1 MATPKDELNFSEDF
15 EIRDEL
21 LQQLLHRIRE
31 SDPDTRAALSDYT
44 LDADEH
50 QTKVI
55 HAVGKVLRLVAPA
68 GSGKTQTIVNRI
80 LRMVRDGVKPNRL
93 LVLTFD
99 NAAAKTLRERFI
111 EQTTKIGIPHIFL
124 ERQVTTLNAFGYH
137 LLRQFFPQEFK
148 QVATKS
154 QTGSLI
160 FKLKDALHAQDE
172 HLTCFRLI

>member
-50 QTKVI
+50 QTNVI

-68 GSGKTQTIVNRI
+68 GSGKTQSESA
-80 LRMVRDGVKPNRL
+80 LRAARAALPGGRWGIAGEDFPPERL
-93 LVLTFD
+93 VQRGAGD
-99 NAAAKTLRERFI
+99 R
-111 EQTTKIGIPHIFL
+111 P
-124 ERQVTTLNAFGYH
+124 AFSASGW
-137 LLRQFFPQEFK
+137 
-148 QVATKS
+148 
-154 QTGSLI
+154 
-160 FKLKDALHAQDE
+160 
-172 HLTCFRLI
+172 